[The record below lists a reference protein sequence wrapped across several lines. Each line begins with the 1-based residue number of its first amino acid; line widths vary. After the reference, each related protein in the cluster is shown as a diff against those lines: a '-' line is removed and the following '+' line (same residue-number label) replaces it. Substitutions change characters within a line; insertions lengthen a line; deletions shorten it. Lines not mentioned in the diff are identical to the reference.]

1 MNYLAENS
9 LPIWVA
15 GAVLLTMAGVVYW
28 QLRSGAAL
36 AAMAVIAA
44 ATGALLAVEHFVVT
58 PREAVE
64 RTLYEMADVVEANDV
79 SGALTYVAPG
89 ASTIRSDIET
99 LMPQVRIEKANI
111 MGTPLVNVDLAAKP
125 PTATVTCRGFVYGT
139 HKRNGMTGGEPVEL
153 VLTFVQEG
161 DRWLVQDYSSPRD
174 WRKAVAGGRNSGVA
188 RP

>member
-36 AAMAVIAA
+36 AAMAGVVLLT
-44 ATGALLAVEHFVVT
+44 ATLLAAEHFVET
-58 PREAVE
+58 PREAVA

-79 SGALTYVAPG
+79 PGALTYIAPG
-89 ASTIRSDIET
+89 SSAIRRDVEE

-111 MGTPLVNVDLAAKP
+111 MGTPQVHVDMAAHP

-139 HKRNGMTGGEPVEL
+139 HKRSGMTGGEPVDL
-153 VLTFVQEG
+153 VLTFVQAG
-161 DRWLVQDYSSPRD
+161 DRWLVQDYTSPRD
-174 WRKAVAGGRNSGVA
+174 WRKAVAGAKR
-188 RP
+188 